1 MTSLRAEILPLAVV
15 EPGSK
20 RGPVP
25 QTISDFSLLSGS
37 IEELA
42 TLEFIQMSLRQIK
55 DADLSKQVVGSR
67 FLRRE

>member
-1 MTSLRAEILPLAVV
+1 M
-15 EPGSK
+15 
-20 RGPVP
+20 P

-55 DADLSKQVVGSR
+55 AADLTKQVVGSR